1 MHWCCLQL
9 GNMQAILSHTFVFC
23 KLYGCHGKLQ
33 HYLLNNLVYA
43 IFFIYLKN
51 HLAWGNNQLK
61 LYSQPNACF
70 HFQSVLLPH
79 LIQGLSNS
87 AKSGH

>member
-43 IFFIYLKN
+43 IFVIYLKN
-51 HLAWGNNQLK
+51 HLA
-61 LYSQPNACF
+61 YF
-70 HFQSVLLPH
+70 HLQSALLPD

-87 AKSGH
+87 AQSGH